1 MAPPKKPEDL
11 PAETRARLIR
21 VAGELFAERG
31 FGGASVR
38 DICARAH
45 ANVAAIRYHFGSKEA
60 LYREVLL
67 GSHQD
72 LRDREPIPRLA
83 DHRTAEAALEAWLG
97 FVLRFLLLR
106 RSTHSFAGQLIA
118 RELQQP
124 TDALT
129 ELIGMV
135 MKPVRDELDT
145 ILDALLEGRVTK
157 KRRAQLARF
166 VLDGVRGAG

>member
-1 MAPPKKPEDL
+1 MEH
-11 PAETRARLIR
+11 
-21 VAGELFAERG
+21 
-31 FGGASVR
+31 GA
-38 DICARAH
+38 
-45 ANVAAIRYHFGSKEA
+45 
-60 LYREVLL
+60 
-67 GSHQD
+67 
-72 LRDREPIPRLA
+72 A
-83 DHRTAEAALEAWLG
+83 DAWLG
-97 FVLRFLLLR
+97 LVLRFLVLR
-106 RSTHSFAGQLIA
+106 RSNHSFAGQLIA